1 MGGLAYPYGDTPA
14 DEIPDFV
21 PDLTVVAGGLT
32 DRHASR
38 AADAVDDL
46 VVDLR
51 TGDPVLELAPAMPL
65 AAPGRLARAAA
76 WKHGVKRIVD
86 VTIAV
91 AALVVLAPLFA
102 AAAAAV
108 KLTSP
113 GPVFYSQPRVGRNG
127 EIFAFRKFRS
137 MYVGADEHKDNLRDL
152 NEAQGPIFKMKRD
165 PRVTRVG
172 RLLRRLSLDE
182 LPQLAHV
189 LSGKMS
195 LVGPRPHLPEEVAEY
210 GPLDYRRLSV
220 KPGITCIWQ
229 VSGRSELD
237 FDTWVALDLEYIDRW
252 SLWLDLKLI
261 GKTIPAVLS
270 GRGAY

>member
-1 MGGLAYPYGDTPA
+1 MSR
-14 DEIPDFV
+14 
-21 PDLTVVAGGLT
+21 AGG
-32 DRHASR
+32 
-38 AADAVDDL
+38 AVDDL
-46 VVDLR
+46 VIDLR
-51 TGDPVLELAPAMPL
+51 TGDPVLELAPSLPL

-102 AAAAAV
+102 AAAVAV